1 MSRTFRAV
9 RLASVV
15 TLWFATGCTTV
26 ARIQNLAEPACQST
40 FSAALSTIL
49 VEQGEK
55 AEMADTLADR
65 AVRNMALVDLG
76 PRPFFVASP
85 SGTDYTFFV
94 QYKKAGCL
102 LRLYG
107 RQRGFWSYTN
117 NLTYIATKPIPR
129 CLCSE

>member
-1 MSRTFRAV
+1 MSLAPRAV
-9 RLASVV
+9 IVASVAALGL
-15 TLWFATGCTTV
+15 TTGCATV
-26 ARIQNLAEPACQST
+26 ARIGNLTEPACQSA

-55 AEMADTLADR
+55 AEMADGLADR
-65 AVRNMALVDLG
+65 AVKNMILVDLG

-94 QYKKAGCL
+94 QGKRAGCL

-117 NLTYIATKPIPR
+117 NLTYIATRPLPN

>member
-1 MSRTFRAV
+1 MNRTPLAV
-9 RLASVV
+9 IFASLLALGLTSGC
-15 TLWFATGCTTV
+15 ATI
-26 ARIQNLAEPACQST
+26 ARVSNLTDTACEST
-40 FSAALSTIL
+40 FSGAVSAIL

-55 AEMADTLADR
+55 PEIAGTLANR
-65 AVRNMALVDLG
+65 AVKIMLRADYG

-94 QYKKAGCL
+94 QAKKPVCL

-107 RQRGFWSYTN
+107 RQKGFWSYTN
-117 NLTYIATKPIPR
+117 NLTYIATRPLPN